1 MWIVNQAGTI
11 QFPYD
16 DELLVW
22 LQENYPYSRYQLME
36 TKDDLV
42 S

>member
-1 MWIVNQAGTI
+1 MWIANQSGTV

-16 DELLVW
+16 AELLEW
-22 LQENYPYSRYQLME
+22 LQENYPYSKYQLVE
-36 TKDDLV
+36 TIDEMV

>member
-1 MWIVNQAGTI
+1 MWIANRAGTI

-16 DELLVW
+16 AELLIW
-22 LQENYPYSRYQLME
+22 LQENYPYSKYQLVE
-36 TKDDLV
+36 ATDELV